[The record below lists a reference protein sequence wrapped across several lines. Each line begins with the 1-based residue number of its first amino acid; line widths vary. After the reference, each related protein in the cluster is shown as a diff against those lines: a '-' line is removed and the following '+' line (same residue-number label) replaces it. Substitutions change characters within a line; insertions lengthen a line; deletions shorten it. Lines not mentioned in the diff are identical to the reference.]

1 MTKNTLAC
9 GLILFVALMQPGVI
23 FATDASKKDTIKAK
37 TPIEVQREQTQS
49 LAHKMMGHINL
60 AKFALG
66 LKLPKEAA
74 HHIVKAQTIKDQLE
88 SQLPELKINSTFNY
102 GKVTYADK
110 HTVKEHYV
118 PVVDDVLLISDY
130 KKIFEHLRQQNW
142 EEVNAGVV
150 HVEISIDLREVKSA
164 LDESL
169 KDINKKE
176 YDKAQNVLTAIFKNA
191 IISEEEIDDPVLSI
205 AENMSLAKAFLD
217 NGQYDKAR
225 FTFKSVQKRL
235 ANLSGVDN
243 DVINRLSSDLNK
255 FQTELRRKDP
265 TMTESI
271 DDRLDEWR
279 ETFREWFG

>member
-1 MTKNTLAC
+1 MTKYTLAC
-9 GLILFVALMQPGVI
+9 GLILVVALTQSSII
-23 FATDASKKDTIKAK
+23 FAMDAPKNDTIKAK

-60 AKFALG
+60 AKIALG
-66 LKLPKEAA
+66 IKFPSEAA
-74 HHIVKAQTIKDQLE
+74 HQIMKAQTIKDQLE

-102 GKVTYADK
+102 GKVTFTDK
-110 HTVKEHYV
+110 HTVREHYV

-130 KKIFEHLRQQNW
+130 EKIFDHLRKLNW

-150 HVEISIDLREVKSA
+150 HVGISVDLREVKTA

-176 YDKAQNVLTAIFKNA
+176 YGKAQSALTAIFKNA
-191 IISEEEIDDPVLSI
+191 IFVEEETVDPVLSI
-205 AENMSLAKAFLD
+205 AENMSLAKAFLN

-235 ANLSGVDN
+235 ANVTGVDN
-243 DVINRLSSDLNK
+243 EVINRLSSDLNK
-255 FQTELRRKDP
+255 LQAELRRKDP

-271 DDRLDEWR
+271 DDRLNQWR
-279 ETFREWFG
+279 NTFREWFG

>member
-1 MTKNTLAC
+1 MTKYTLAC
-9 GLILFVALMQPGVI
+9 GLILVVALMQSSII
-23 FATDASKKDTIKAK
+23 FAIDSPKNDTIKAK
-37 TPIEVQREQTQS
+37 TPVEVQREQTQS

-66 LKLPKEAA
+66 LKFPSEAI

-110 HTVKEHYV
+110 HAVKEHYV
-118 PVVDDVLLISDY
+118 PIVDDVLLISDY
-130 KKIFEHLRQQNW
+130 EMIFDHLQQLNW
-142 EEVNAGVV
+142 EEVSAGVV
-150 HVEISIDLREVKSA
+150 HVGISIDLREVKSA

-176 YDKAQNVLTAIFKNA
+176 YDKAQNALTAIFKNA
-191 IISEEEIDDPVLSI
+191 IIAEEEIDDPVLSI
-205 AENMSLAKAFLD
+205 AENMSLAKAFLN

-235 ANLSGVDN
+235 ANVSGVDN
-243 DVINRLSSDLNK
+243 DVINKLSSDLNK
-255 FQTELRRKDP
+255 LQAELRRKDP
-265 TMTESI
+265 TLTESI
-271 DDRLDEWR
+271 DDRLDQWR
-279 ETFREWFG
+279 KTFRVWFG

>member
-1 MTKNTLAC
+1 MTKYTLAC
-9 GLILFVALMQPGVI
+9 GIILAVALMQSSIILAV
-23 FATDASKKDTIKAK
+23 DAPKNDTIKAK
-37 TPIEVQREQTQS
+37 TPIEVQREKTQS
-49 LAHKMMGHINL
+49 LEHKMMGHINL

-66 LKLPKEAA
+66 LKFPSEAT
-74 HHIVKAQTIKDQLE
+74 HHIMKAQTIKDQLE

-130 KKIFEHLRQQNW
+130 EEIFDHLRQLNW
-142 EEVNAGVV
+142 EEVNASVV
-150 HVEISIDLREVKSA
+150 HVEISVDLREVKSA

-169 KDINKKE
+169 QDINKKE

-191 IISEEEIDDPVLSI
+191 ILVEEEIADPVLSI
-205 AENMSLAKAFLD
+205 VENMSLAKAFLN

-235 ANLSGVDN
+235 ANVSGVDN
-243 DVINRLSSDLNK
+243 DVMNRLSSDLNHL
-255 FQTELRRKDP
+255 QAELRKKDP

-271 DDRLDEWR
+271 DDRIDQWR
-279 ETFREWFG
+279 KTFRKWFG